1 MIRNITTNST
11 FANLAAGA
19 ALVAAVVGGGTA
31 VATGLANNSVESRHI
46 KDATIRSVDLANR
59 SVTGAD
65 VDEGTLGAVPVA
77 EAADRALTAGHAE
90 STGRLLGLTR
100 AKVSATGR
108 LLSDGSGA
116 VSAAQTSRPG
126 RYVVTLDGP
135 SLGCFLVTSVARH
148 GTTPV
153 AGSASAWFTPP
164 LQETF
169 GRKVT
174 VETHAPDG
182 DSVPD
187 SLPFSLLVLC

>member
-1 MIRNITTNST
+1 MIRNITTNPT
-11 FANLAAGA
+11 FATLAAGV
-19 ALVAAVVGGGTA
+19 ALVAGVAGGGTA
-31 VATGLANNSVESRHI
+31 VATGLAKDSVESRHI

-59 SVTGAD
+59 SVTGAA
-65 VDEGTLGAVPVA
+65 VDEGTLGAVPVS

-90 STGRLLGLTR
+90 TAGRLLGLIR
-100 AKVSATGR
+100 ASVSATGKLR
-108 LLSDGSGA
+108 SDGSGA
-116 VSAAQTSRPG
+116 VSARQTSTPG
-126 RYVVTLDGP
+126 RYIVTLEAP
-135 SLGCFLVTSVARH
+135 SLGCFLMPAVAH
-148 GTTPV
+148 NDTEPV

-169 GRKVT
+169 GKKVT